1 MNKTLYLI
9 LFFISSICYS
19 QNSVSGLVIDKNN
32 LPIEFANVFI
42 QNAKTGI
49 ETFGSTT
56 KTDGTFTISLNENDN
71 QNEYKITVSFI
82 GFETWT
88 KIMIID
94 KTIDLNK
101 IILKEKSSELEE
113 VIITSKTPTITKRQD
128 KIIFNVQ
135 NSPLK
140 SGYDGI
146 ELLKNTPTVW
156 VDGSE
161 NILIRNETATILING
176 RKVNMSGDNL
186 TSYLTNLNS
195 DTIKSIEIQ
204 TAKGA
209 NTDATSTGGIINIIL
224 KEKSLGFKSQ
234 INLGYV
240 FKRENYFSLYPS
252 LNASYGSEK
261 WNIYGSYNLSIRND
275 YKELTNDVYFN
286 DLNRQNK
293 SERIQK
299 DNTVRN
305 SFKLGF
311 VRKVNENHNLGV
323 EIFGSIYANDY
334 SDYGNAFYYLENS
347 LNDEGEN
354 NTLGNTDKNNIN
366 GVINHFWKISPKD
379 KLNTFIDYSTSK
391 SNDNSKVTTT
401 YAESTFE
408 DNINTYNSNTKT
420 TTYAIQTDYSK
431 TLKNDTKLDL
441 GVKYTLSNRDNSLV
455 PQYFEYFDFII
466 NTEQLSNFN
475 YRENVFATY
484 FSFDK
489 TFKEKNYFKVGVRM
503 ENTDLNKTNYIDNS
517 SIKQNYTSFFPSFYF
532 SRKIAPQKTV
542 SASYSRNLRR
552 PSFRDLNNDVT
563 KINDFQFVL
572 GNPDLQPEFID
583 KYELSYQLKKNSIAI
598 FYSKTNEAINGVYFL
613 EEDVAYYKKF
623 NSGSQLQ
630 YGIDY
635 STSTKINDRWYLN
648 FSSYLF
654 NRKFVDEQNESMF
667 EKATLGIKFYNNFKI
682 NKTTS
687 LDLSAKYRSPKS
699 DAFFEASEYYSFDL
713 GFKKSLFNKKISL
726 RIDIRDIFNSLEY
739 SNKREFS
746 NYTTIANTKPITR
759 FLYLRITYN
768 FSNNGKILGKKN
780 KTKNDNYKRL

>member
-9 LFFISSICYS
+9 LLFISSICYS

-42 QNAKTGI
+42 QNTKTGI

-56 KTDGTFTISLNENDN
+56 NTDGTFLVLLNENDN

-94 KTIDLNK
+94 KPIDLDK

-113 VIITSKTPTITKRQD
+113 VIITSKTPTITKKQD

-186 TSYLTNLNS
+186 TNYLTNLNS
-195 DTIKSIEIQ
+195 DAIKSIEIQ

-209 NTDATSTGGIINIIL
+209 NTDATSTGGIINIVL

-252 LNASYGSEK
+252 VNASYGSEK

-286 DLNRQNK
+286 DLNKQNK

-299 DNTVRN
+299 DNTARN

-323 EIFGSIYANDY
+323 EIFGSFYANDY
-334 SDYGNAFYYLENS
+334 SDYGNTFYYLENN
-347 LNDEGEN
+347 LNDKGLN

-366 GVINHFWKISPKD
+366 GVINHSWKISPKSN
-379 KLNTFIDYSTSK
+379 LNTFIDYSTSTSK
-391 SNDNSKVTTT
+391 DNSRVITT
-401 YAESTFE
+401 YEESTFE

-431 TLKNDTKLDL
+431 TLKNDVKLDL

-455 PQYFEYFDFII
+455 PQYFEDFDFVI

-572 GNPDLQPEFID
+572 GNPDLQPEFIN

-613 EEDVAYYKKF
+613 EDDVAYYKKF
-623 NSGSQLQ
+623 NAGSQLQ

-635 STSTKINDRWYLN
+635 STSTKINDWWYLN

-654 NRKFVDEQNESMF
+654 NRKFIDEQNESMF

-699 DAFFEASEYYSFDL
+699 DAFFEASEYYSFNL
-713 GFKKSLFNKKISL
+713 GFKKSLFNKKVFL
-726 RIDIRDIFNSLEY
+726 RIDIRDMFNSLEY

-759 FLYLRITYN
+759 FLYLRITYD

-780 KTKNDNYKRL
+780 KSKNDNYKRL